1 MNQPSRRDRSRPA
14 ELVLFSAGLALFAG
28 LIVLMSTRH
37 FGATVVSTGVIFIVV
52 LVVVAMLTLA
62 QKPDDE
68 ERLDLDEQD
77 RGH

>member
-1 MNQPSRRDRSRPA
+1 MNQPSRRDRTRPA

-28 LIVLMSTRH
+28 LIILMSTRH
-37 FGATVVSTGVIFIVV
+37 FGASVISTGVVFIVV
-52 LVVVAMLTLA
+52 LVVVAMLALT
-62 QKPDDE
+62 QKPDDD